1 MNRNRKGVM
10 PEITREMYKSIKKYD
25 RQQFTKFCTDLYG
38 YGFQDGRESVP
49 GVDITAVMKAIEN
62 TKGIGAKKL
71 ADIRASIEAIFEGA
85 GENKEGGKQNHDRAE
100 NATD

>member
-25 RQQFTKFCTDLYG
+25 RQQFTAFCTDLYG

-49 GVDITAVMKAIEN
+49 GIDIKAVMAAIEN
-62 TKGIGAKKL
+62 TKGIGPKKL
-71 ADIRASIEAIFEGA
+71 EDIRVSIEAVFEG
-85 GENKEGGKQNHDRAE
+85 GQKDGSREV
-100 NATD
+100 

>member
-25 RQQFTKFCTDLYG
+25 RQQFTAFCTDLYG

-49 GVDITAVMKAIEN
+49 GIDIKAVYDAIAA
-62 TKGIGAKKL
+62 TKGIGPKKL
-71 ADIRASIEAIFEGA
+71 EEIKARLEPLFTRRK
-85 GENKEGGKQNHDRAE
+85 ENE
-100 NATD
+100 

>member
-38 YGFQDGRESVP
+38 YGYQDGRESVP
-49 GVDITAVMKAIEN
+49 GVDITAIMKAIEN

-71 ADIRASIEAIFEGA
+71 ADIRTSIEAVFARDGDNE
-85 GENKEGGKQNHDRAE
+85 
-100 NATD
+100 

>member
-25 RQQFTKFCTDLYG
+25 RQQFMAFCTELYG

-49 GVDITAVMKAIEN
+49 GVDITAIMEAIEN
-62 TKGIGAKKL
+62 TRGIGAKKL
-71 ADIRASIEAIFEGA
+71 ADIKASIDIVFNGA
-85 GENKEGGKQNHDRAE
+85 GVDKEG
-100 NATD
+100 

>member
-38 YGFQDGRESVP
+38 YGYQDGRESVP
-49 GVDITAVMKAIEN
+49 GVDITAIMKAIEN

-71 ADIRASIEAIFEGA
+71 ADIRASIEAVFTKDGDNE
-85 GENKEGGKQNHDRAE
+85 
-100 NATD
+100 

>member
-1 MNRNRKGVM
+1 MNRHRKGKM

-38 YGFQDGRESVP
+38 FGFQDGRESVP
-49 GVDITAVMKAIEN
+49 GVDITAIMKAIEN

-71 ADIRASIEAIFEGA
+71 ADIRASIEAVFAKDGDNE
-85 GENKEGGKQNHDRAE
+85 
-100 NATD
+100 

>member
-25 RQQFTKFCTDLYG
+25 RQQFTAFCTDLYG
-38 YGFQDGRESVP
+38 FGFQDGRESVH
-49 GVDITAVMKAIEN
+49 GVDITAIMKAIEN

-71 ADIRASIEAIFEGA
+71 ADIRASIEAVFAKDGDNE
-85 GENKEGGKQNHDRAE
+85 
-100 NATD
+100 

>member
-1 MNRNRKGVM
+1 MNRNKKGN
-10 PEITREMYKSIKKYD
+10 EYLITRARYKSIKAFD
-25 RQQFTKFCTDLYG
+25 HQQMEQFCTDVYKSG
-38 YGFQDGRESVP
+38 YQDGRESVP
-49 GVDITAVMKAIEN
+49 GVDIEAIMKAIEN

>member
-10 PEITREMYKSIKKYD
+10 PEITRKMYKSIKKYD